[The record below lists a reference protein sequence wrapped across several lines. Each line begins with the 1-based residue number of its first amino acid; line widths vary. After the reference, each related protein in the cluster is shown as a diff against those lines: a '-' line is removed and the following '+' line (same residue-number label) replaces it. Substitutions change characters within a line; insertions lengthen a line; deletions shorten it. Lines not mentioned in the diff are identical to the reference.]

1 MTETNTRHTY
11 EYEVDLE
18 SDSAPARVI
27 RMAGSNKRILE
38 VGAGPGSITKLLISS
53 NKCDVVA
60 LEIDPS
66 AIAKLREFTD
76 HIYSLDLNDPSWTK
90 VLSNEDRFDIVI
102 AADVLEHVQNPLLT
116 LQGMVSLLCPGGEI
130 ILSLPHVGHCTIGAC
145 LLAENFRYQDWG
157 LLDRTHIQF
166 FGLKNINDLYEKA
179 GLGIIEAQF
188 VVRTPRQ
195 TEFLDIWESIT
206 ETGRQGLLTNPH
218 GFVYQV
224 VSRAKVL
231 GEGETSISLM
241 DLPVEVN
248 DPYYI
253 TDGSAQA
260 TLRRENILK
269 HSARVI
275 VRNTLSPKAK
285 NTLRRISRK
294 FGVNL

>member
-1 MTETNTRHTY
+1 MTKTNMRHTY
-11 EYEVDLE
+11 EYEVDLT

-27 RMAGSNKRILE
+27 NMVGSRKRVLE
-38 VGAGPGSITKLLISS
+38 VGAGPGSITKHLIST

-60 LEIDPS
+60 LEIDPT
-66 AIAKLREFTD
+66 AIAKLEEFTD
-76 HIYSLDLNDPSWTK
+76 KIYSLDLNDPSWFH
-90 VLSNEDRFDIVI
+90 VLDDEDRFDIVI
-102 AADVLEHVQNPLLT
+102 AADVLEHVQNPLRT
-116 LQGMVSLLCPGGEI
+116 LQGMVSLLRPGGEI

-166 FGLKNINDLYEKA
+166 FGLTNINDLYENA

-224 VSRAKVL
+224 VSRAKIL
-231 GEGETSISLM
+231 DPHETAINLM
-241 DLPVEVN
+241 NLAVEVN
-248 DPYYI
+248 DPYYSPNKQGPAI
-253 TDGSAQA
+253 LGN
-260 TLRRENILK
+260 ENIFRK
-269 HSARVI
+269 SARTI
-275 VRNTLSPKAK
+275 IRNTLPLNVK
-285 NTLRRISRK
+285 NAIRRIGRK
-294 FGVNL
+294 CGVNL